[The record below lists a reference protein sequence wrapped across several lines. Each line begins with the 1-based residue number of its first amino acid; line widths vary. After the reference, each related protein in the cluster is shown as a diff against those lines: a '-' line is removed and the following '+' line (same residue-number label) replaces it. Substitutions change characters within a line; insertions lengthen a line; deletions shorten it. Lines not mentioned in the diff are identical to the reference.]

1 MEKTNW
7 VNAIIAAVMLL
18 TLAALMMGIQLSLQG
33 TKLVV
38 QRADEVRWMWIAIGC
53 RSALWFIAPMSHNG
67 SKTNSQGK

>member
-18 TLAALMMGIQLSLQG
+18 VLAAFMMGIQLSLQG

-38 QRADEVRWMWIAIGC
+38 QRADEVRWMWIAIG
-53 RSALWFIAPMSHNG
+53 
-67 SKTNSQGK
+67 